1 MLVVLTTTQIIYAQI
16 KYAHKIFGSSF
27 VIVSYVSCHCVS
39 RGKDTNL
46 ILSPF
51 TFHSLQFSVLSFK
64 YISESKGDL
73 LATSTANEYMNKCM
87 QVFSVRFGHVNGAP
101 AHVQFFTGIQNNPGS
116 NWYSKLRATAVDM
129 EKSVK
134 LARGEVINEYKS
146 PPLYTHSFLAMQNH
160 HCLLNTPEA
169 INSSYIMNVM
179 RLVWGR
185 ASEAASLAFEDYNVD
200 DSLGLGYRRITV
212 SVFQVKV
219 SEIKPVPLVPGND
232 NPLLCPLI
240 AAGDAHCIGSGNL
253 ISSSST
259 RFRHLSLQA

>member
-1 MLVVLTTTQIIYAQI
+1 
-16 KYAHKIFGSSF
+16 
-27 VIVSYVSCHCVS
+27 
-39 RGKDTNL
+39 
-46 ILSPF
+46 
-51 TFHSLQFSVLSFK
+51 
-64 YISESKGDL
+64 
-73 LATSTANEYMNKCM
+73 
-87 QVFSVRFGHVNGAP
+87 
-101 AHVQFFTGIQNNPGS
+101 
-116 NWYSKLRATAVDM
+116 
-129 EKSVK
+129 
-134 LARGEVINEYKS
+134 
-146 PPLYTHSFLAMQNH
+146 
-160 HCLLNTPEA
+160 
-169 INSSYIMNVM
+169 MNVM

>member
-1 MLVVLTTTQIIYAQI
+1 MLTTTQIIYAQI

-51 TFHSLQFSVLSFK
+51 TFHSLQSSVLSFK

-146 PPLYTHSFLAMQNH
+146 PPLYTHSFLAMQ
-160 HCLLNTPEA
+160 
-169 INSSYIMNVM
+169 II
-179 RLVWGR
+179 
-185 ASEAASLAFEDYNVD
+185 
-200 DSLGLGYRRITV
+200 IV
-212 SVFQVKV
+212 S
-219 SEIKPVPLVPGND
+219 
-232 NPLLCPLI
+232 
-240 AAGDAHCIGSGNL
+240 
-253 ISSSST
+253 
-259 RFRHLSLQA
+259 